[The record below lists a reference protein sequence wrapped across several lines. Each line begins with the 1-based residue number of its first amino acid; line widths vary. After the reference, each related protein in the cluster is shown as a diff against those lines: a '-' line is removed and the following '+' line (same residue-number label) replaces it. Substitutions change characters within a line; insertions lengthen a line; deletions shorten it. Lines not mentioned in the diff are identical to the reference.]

1 MKHSINISE
10 EKFAE
15 LIDENQGRL
24 RHLCRV
30 YAERVQE
37 EKDLF
42 QEIIIQIWR
51 SLPSFK
57 GNAKLSTWMYRI
69 GVNTAISHLRKKKTR
84 QDYYASHKEEQE
96 AKTAQ
101 QYTPAG
107 EEEDEQTQ
115 KLYQTISKLN
125 VSEKAMITMY
135 MDDFS
140 CAEIA
145 FVTGI
150 TENYVGVKLNRI
162 KKKLTKLIG
171 E

>member
-1 MKHSINISE
+1 MNISK
-10 EKFAE
+10 EKFAK
-15 LIDENQGRL
+15 LIDENRGRL
-24 RHLCRV
+24 QHLCRV
-30 YAERVQE
+30 YSGQAEE

-84 QDYYASHKEEQE
+84 QDYYASYEKEQK
-96 AKTAQ
+96 AGRKQ
-101 QYTPAG
+101 HYTPADV
-107 EEEDEQTQ
+107 EENENTQ
-115 KLYQTISKLN
+115 QLYAAIAQLN
-125 VSEKAMITMY
+125 ISEKAVITMY
-135 MDDFS
+135 LDDFS
-140 CAEIA
+140 YQEIA

-162 KKKLTKLIG
+162 KQKLTKLIG